1 MGRKQEA
8 LREAKRA
15 VEMLAVS
22 KDAVDG
28 LELVDNLATGRC
40 AKGVPAGVSP
50 KNALPVVI
58 IALFVRYGAL

>member
-1 MGRKQEA
+1 
-8 LREAKRA
+8 
-15 VEMLAVS
+15 MLAVS

-50 KNALPVVI
+50 KDALPVVRRR
-58 IALFVRYGAL
+58 AGTMAGPATGTCLCRL